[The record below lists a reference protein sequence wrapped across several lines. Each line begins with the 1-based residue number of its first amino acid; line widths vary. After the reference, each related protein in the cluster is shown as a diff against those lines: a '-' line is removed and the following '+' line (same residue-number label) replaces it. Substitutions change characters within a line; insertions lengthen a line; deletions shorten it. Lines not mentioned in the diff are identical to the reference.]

1 MPNRFHSIILILFIL
16 GSLVACTNN
25 MSTDQSTDKLET
37 QRELIQ
43 GKGGLTISAAASL
56 KDAMEVI
63 QHSYQ
68 EKHPEVELT
77 FNFGGSGSL
86 QQQISNGAPVDLFLS
101 ADKEKFTR
109 LVEEGIISKLR
120 EQIFLEIN
128 SY

>member
-25 MSTDQSTDKLET
+25 RSTDQSTDKLET
-37 QRELIQ
+37 QREFDDRE
-43 GKGGLTISAAASL
+43 KVGLTISAAASL
-56 KDAMEVI
+56 KDALEVI

-101 ADKEKFTR
+101 ADKEKFASI
-109 LVEEGIISKLR
+109 G
-120 EQIFLEIN
+120 
-128 SY
+128 